1 MINKKVN
8 VLFEN
13 KMKNGNKYF
22 GRDEFFNPII
32 VESDT
37 DLTGKIESIK
47 ILKGNQN
54 TLFGE
59 IVSNFNRSNYAA

>member
-1 MINKKVN
+1 
-8 VLFEN
+8 
-13 KMKNGNKYF
+13 MKNGNKYF

-32 VESDT
+32 VESDV
-37 DLTGKIESIK
+37 DLTGKIKIIK

-59 IVSNFNRSNYAA
+59 IDSNFNCSNYAA